1 MQKISDI
8 AVCIWDFDGTMYRQQ
23 PGLWES
29 IRESEIQ
36 VIRKY
41 TGWSEEKAK
50 EEFYKIYGV
59 ITPSGT
65 KATALLTGLSDM
77 QASLETSAGN
87 NYQKYLKKDPK
98 LALLFASL
106 SKVSHYLLVNGTQE
120 SVHRGA
126 SLLGLDITVFTE
138 IVTSEII
145 GETKPSQKG
154 FRYIMEKTGL
164 PAAAHLMIGDREKVD
179 LAPAKDLGIRTCLVW
194 QDTPGE
200 IAEVT
205 VPTVYDVPSVLG

>member
-8 AVCIWDFDGTMYRQQ
+8 TVCIWDFDGTMYRQQ

-65 KATALLTGLSDM
+65 KATSLLAGITNA
-77 QASLETSAGN
+77 QASIESSAGT
-87 NYQKYLKKDPK
+87 NYPKYLKNDP
-98 LALLFASL
+98 ALTSLFRSL
-106 SKVSHYLLVNGTQE
+106 SHLTHYMLVNGSQD
-120 SVHRGA
+120 SVRRG
-126 SLLGLDITVFTE
+126 SDLLGLDTGIFTE
-138 IVTSEII
+138 IVTSELV
-145 GETKPSQKG
+145 GETKPSQRG

-164 PAAAHLMIGDREKVD
+164 PASAHLMIGDREMVD
-179 LAPAKDLGIRTCLVW
+179 LAPAKDLGIHTCLVW